1 MLIFYQVNMP
11 YYIKFSFLI
20 FVLHKFVISGPYL
33 IIFFAN
39 GFGFD
44 FFSCF
49 NATFKQSA
57 LGLSEWRQVFIG
69 VGSQIVRRKPLT
81 VDWNGVHLYHRIRK
95 SQPQTGYSDYSS

>member
-1 MLIFYQVNMP
+1 MP

-33 IIFFAN
+33 KLSFSLRMGLALIDLIFFHVLTPLL
-39 GFGFD
+39 
-44 FFSCF
+44 S
-49 NATFKQSA
+49 TA

-81 VDWNGVHLYHRIRK
+81 VDWKIWSALV
-95 SQPQTGYSDYSS
+95 SQDSKITTSDWL